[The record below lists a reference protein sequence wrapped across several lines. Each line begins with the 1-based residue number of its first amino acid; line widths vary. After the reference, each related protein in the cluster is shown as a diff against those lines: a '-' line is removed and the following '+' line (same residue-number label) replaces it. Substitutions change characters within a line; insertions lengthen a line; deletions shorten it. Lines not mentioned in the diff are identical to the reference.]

1 MESDRA
7 VGAMIVDGLQAKKFR
22 GPSIAS
28 ILYLVQPEGTLR
40 FSQGFRVLSKYQTIK
55 ELDVL

>member
-1 MESDRA
+1 MESERT

-28 ILYLVQPEGTLR
+28 ILYLVQPEGTQR
-40 FSQGFRVLSKYQTIK
+40 FSQVFRVLAKYQTIK